1 MQTRYNNNHDD
12 NIIRI
17 TFDRVPQTGT
27 LSKLSAALDLID
39 ASVNA
44 ICDARITEALDTSS
58 IQTLWSVFN
67 EYDYVTSAAL
77 SDLDYRLTTLDAS
90 LGDINA
96 QNRVKF
102 VALDSSLSG
111 LQNGLDG
118 LRNDLQTHINDTS
131 NISGSVK
138 PEDIDQYIN
147 PLEQDIY
154 NTSVNLNGRINDTVS
169 RLIDCENDISTL
181 FYSTNITNRGMIN
194 DVSNRLFNLTE
205 SYNQT
210 TNTVSFIQN
219 QYVSLNSAVTTNTND
234 IANINSSILSLSSA
248 TLQNASVWN
257 NQASPNLRALNTSL
271 NDISTRLASIQTVT
285 PGQLDNITNDIA
297 NINASIGLIKY
308 KDNLRDASI
317 TALQS
322 YQTNTV
328 DSLLSSYSQRL
339 NNAESLAVD
348 SQYIATD
355 VSNRLRFTLATA
367 IADVSNQLAVTN
379 SSITNLTSKTLAI
392 VSNQL
397 YVTNTSVN
405 TAIARMNT
413 SVNTVLNDIDQRD
426 FVTATALNMH
436 DTSINYILG
445 ILRTNGLIN

>member
-1 MQTRYNNNHDD
+1 MLVFDEKVYAENILEAKSYNTIKTQGRERCILARYLTDLGKTPQEIKKVFSKIPMSGGEYLSD
-12 NIIRI
+12 KEKDIIY
-17 TFDRVPQTGT
+17 
-27 LSKLSAALDLID
+27 SKILAKS
-39 ASVNA
+39 
-44 ICDARITEALDTSS
+44 
-58 IQTLWSVFN
+58 N
-67 EYDYVTSAAL
+67 EYDFVTGAAL
-77 SDLDYRLTTLDAS
+77 TDLDYRLTTLDAS

-96 QNRVKF
+96 QNHVKF
-102 VALDSSLSG
+102 VSLDSSLYG

-138 PEDIDQYIN
+138 PEDIEQYIN
-147 PLEQDIY
+147 PVRLDIY

-169 RLIDCENDISTL
+169 RVIDCEHDISTL
-181 FYSTNITNRGMIN
+181 YYTTNITNRGMIN
-194 DVSNRLFNLTE
+194 DVSNRLFV
-205 SYNQT
+205 
-210 TNTVSFIQN
+210 TNE
-219 QYVSLNSAVTTNTND
+219 SLNEYN
-234 IANINSSILSLSSA
+234 A
-248 TLQNASVWN
+248 TLANHSAQISELYN
-257 NQASPNLRALNTSL
+257 NSQAVA
-271 NDISTRLASIQTVT
+271 QVT
-285 PGQLDNITNDIA
+285 ETID

-308 KDNLRDASI
+308 NDTQRDASI
-317 TALQS
+317 TALRE
-322 YQTNTV
+322 YQENTV

-355 VSNRLRFTLATA
+355 VSNRLTSTLATA
-367 IADVSNQLAVTN
+367 IADVSNQLAITN
-379 SSITNLTSKTLAI
+379 SSITNLTSNTLAI

-426 FVTATALNMH
+426 FVTATALNLH
-436 DTSINYILG
+436 DTSTNYILG